1 MPNLLKARS
10 EQVWSEF
17 LWPQSA
23 RFLASAASRH
33 PASSTSSSR
42 AEVAKRSVD
51 SVSCWK
57 LEDGLKNDVNA
68 WSLLHWNTETD
79 STHSVLLASLFRC
92 FNLTSIHIQATMTW
106 HRQVTSIITM
116 ETISSNLHCTPITS
130 PFQRLGRDTR
140 NHGSL
145 AIPWI
150 QNNMSFWLKFSSNF
164 SKQKKTFLKHEWMNP
179 EISNHIKS
187 CGNLKILT
195 RQTLSAE
202 PHQWVCQ

>member
-1 MPNLLKARS
+1 MLSSLG
-10 EQVWSEF
+10 Q
-17 LWPQSA
+17 
-23 RFLASAASRH
+23 FLAKLEKTGAPMSQEDAKSPEGLVLNRFGPNFFDLRVPPGFGKRQLKRH
-33 PASSTSSSR
+33 PLCSTSSSR

-57 LEDGLKNDVNA
+57 LEDGLKNDVHA
-68 WSLLHWNTETD
+68 WSLLHWNTVTD

-145 AIPWI
+145 AIPW
-150 QNNMSFWLKFSSNF
+150 
-164 SKQKKTFLKHEWMNP
+164 NP
-179 EISNHIKS
+179 K
-187 CGNLKILT
+187 
-195 RQTLSAE
+195 
-202 PHQWVCQ
+202 